1 MLGDQLRRG
10 GVHRLE
16 VGEVDLERGHVH
28 PVTQLPGEPRQA
40 AGVAIEQDGR
50 CGVLG
55 EQAGELRAQASRRT
69 RDERLREPP
78 FGPQARRRATDKRG
92 EPGGRPAPGAPP
104 PLVPRL
110 DVEELDAEALLVV
123 DVDDGPG
130 PEPQRWT
137 VWAPPRLEAASVRRL
152 ELRAVSKPERDVE
165 QALVRD

>member
-10 GVHRLE
+10 GIHRLE

-28 PVTQLPGEPRQA
+28 PVTQLPGESRQA

-78 FGPQARRRATDKRG
+78 FGTQARGRATDKRG
-92 EPGGRPAPGAPP
+92 EPWSRTRPEAHLL
-104 PLVPRL
+104 LVPGL
-110 DVEELDAEALLVV
+110 DVQELAAEALLVV
-123 DVDDGPG
+123 AVDDGPG
-130 PEPQRWT
+130 PEPQRWA
-137 VWAPPRLEAASVRRL
+137 VWAPPRLEATSVRRL
-152 ELRAVSKPERDVE
+152 ELRAVSKPECDVE
-165 QALVRD
+165 QALV